1 VSELLDV
8 DYLVVGA
15 GAMGMAFSDA
25 LVDHS
30 DARVA
35 LVDRREGPGGHWRAA
50 YPFVQLHQ
58 ASQFYGVASTVLG
71 GAVQTDGPEAGLHE
85 RATRDQVVAYYDQV
99 LARLEGTGRV
109 RFLGHAEYDG
119 HRAVTVDGT
128 VHEVPGHTRIVD
140 ARLCSPSIPSE
151 VPAPFAA
158 DDDVRVV
165 GAHEVP
171 GTDAERF
178 VVVGSG
184 KTATDTIVWLL
195 RRRGLDP
202 SAITWVRPRD
212 PWMLDRARIQ
222 PQPETYLAMVAD
234 LVRDAAVATDLP
246 SLFLALEESGTM
258 LRIDPTV
265 EPTMAKA
272 PTLGRWELEL
282 LRSVEDVVR
291 LGHVRRAGRGKLQ
304 LDQGV
309 REVADDAV
317 VVHCAADGL
326 RNPPLTP
333 IWTDEAITLQPVRA
347 GFPCFGGAITGYVEA
362 TRRSADDAVK
372 NDLCR
377 PSRFGN
383 SRQEWARM
391 QVQGFVN
398 TAAYKAEPDVAD
410 FSNRVALNA
419 SRVPPGHS
427 SPELDEILGRIAR
440 DTPAAVRRLDELAG

>member
-1 VSELLDV
+1 MTRLVDV
-8 DYLVVGA
+8 DYLVIGA
-15 GAMGMAFSDA
+15 GAMGMAFADS

-35 LVDRREGPGGHWRAA
+35 LVDRREGPGGHWLAA

-71 GAVQTDGPEAGLHE
+71 GAIQTEGPEAGLHE
-85 RATRDQVVAYYDQV
+85 RATREQVCAYYADV
-99 LARLEGTGRV
+99 LSRLEATGRV
-109 RFLGHAEYDG
+109 ELFARAEYDG
-119 HRAVTVDGT
+119 HRTFRAEDGT
-128 VHEVPGHTRIVD
+128 VHEVPEHTRLVD
-140 ARLCSPSIPSE
+140 ARLCSPAIPSE

-158 DDDVRVV
+158 DEDVRVV

-171 GTDAERF
+171 GTDADRF

-222 PQPETYLAMVAD
+222 PHPETYLGMVAD
-234 LVRDAAVATDLP
+234 LVRDAAAAPDLP
-246 SLFLALEESGTM
+246 SLFLSLEESGTM

-282 LRSVEDVVR
+282 LRTVTDVVR
-291 LGHVRRAGRGKLQ
+291 LGHVRRASRGRLELEHGT
-304 LDQGV
+304 
-309 REVADDAV
+309 REVPADAV

-326 RNPPLTP
+326 RNPPLLP

-347 GFPCFGGAITGYVEA
+347 GFPCFGGGITGYVEA
-362 TRRSADDAVK
+362 TRDDDAAK
-372 NDLCR
+372 NGLVR

-383 SRQEWARM
+383 SLQEWARM
-391 QVQGFVN
+391 QVQGFAN
-398 TAAYKAEPDVAD
+398 TAAYKAEPDLAD
-410 FSNRVALNA
+410 WANRVAINA

-427 SPELDEILGRIAR
+427 SAELDEILGRIAR
-440 DTPAAVRRLDELAG
+440 DTPAAVDRLQQMAR